1 MTNAADALKSKF
13 PRSPLPP
20 GHNADRFP
28 FARLPTAVILGP
40 ATMHGELCQQCH
52 SENPTPRIALFVRP
66 SVRPS
71 QKKIT
76 SYIANAHTMR
86 GSHGLSARRAPRT
99 KSSRPEGPQTRSW
112 DPEGP

>member
-71 QKKIT
+71 VTEKDHIVYSQCT
-76 SYIANAHTMR
+76 YNAWVTR
-86 GSHGLSARRAPRT
+86 PERPKGAKDEVKQARRAA
-99 KSSRPEGPQTRSW
+99 
-112 DPEGP
+112 D